1 MRNHVE
7 SREILHRFRK
17 IMSVYY
23 VSNICPKDYMCVGV
37 HTHTHT
43 YTSQITKGKYESNI
57 LLQHFLLDIA
67 KLHNFFSS
75 ECIERRTGKRNI
87 FLSVTYYVE
96 KNFRHSAIGCR
107 CIAAKDIYDEES
119 IYLEYRY
126 FALEHSVQSTFFF
139 CLSDDCILKNNLAGL
154 FQKVIKIS
162 IKNH

>member
-1 MRNHVE
+1 MHRKKNRKKEHI
-7 SREILHRFRK
+7 SISYIL
-17 IMSVYY
+17 
-23 VSNICPKDYMCVGV
+23 C
-37 HTHTHT
+37 
-43 YTSQITKGKYESNI
+43 
-57 LLQHFLLDIA
+57 
-67 KLHNFFSS
+67 
-75 ECIERRTGKRNI
+75 
-87 FLSVTYYVE
+87 E